1 VAAGS
6 RRSYWSFGKMN
17 ELPPGFECDAPAEGC
32 YSPSEQYSIIL
43 PRAEYKYDAQRG
55 WLCIGGPG
63 VDGIE
68 FGILRGRKGVFAYYP
83 IRGDYVLKAASAT
96 ELFRRWVSGEINV

>member
-1 VAAGS
+1 
-6 RRSYWSFGKMN
+6 MN